1 MTRLRYKMAFQGSKD
16 DTMELNINFKTLLV
30 NYFKE
35 LIFANEL
42 SPIEIGRIN

>member
-1 MTRLRYKMAFQGSKD
+1 MTRLRYKTAFQGSKD

-35 LIFANEL
+35 LILANEL
-42 SPIEIGRIN
+42 NPIEIGRIN